1 MRQSTSFRTVK
12 KDNRIS
18 QGLSLPLLW
27 QLLQLA
33 SYVGLGISIAKDSK
47 ESHSIEI
54 HSRVWFDW

>member
-1 MRQSTSFRTVK
+1 MK